1 MNKIIFSLLDKNKKF
16 QLKIMFIL
24 ISVYFFFEF
33 ASLASIPIF
42 VGILA
47 SPDLVINKIEN
58 FLNLSLIGKYTISQF
73 QIFAALLVILI
84 FLIKNIY
91 LILITIYESKF
102 LKNFKIYISNKLFN
116 YYTKLPYHYHL
127 KNNPSKLTKIVSDDV
142 QNASGYIQH
151 TLTLTR
157 EVIAMTVIFVLLLI
171 VNWVL
176 ALTIFLLLILVSS
189 IYLKIIK
196 PFLKRTAKKNH
207 FIRKSMFQTISE
219 VFGIIKEVKVYS
231 KENQIIKFYN
241 KNNAEFE
248 KNLYYFYI
256 ISKLPRVILEIFA
269 LSLIILVSL
278 IFFNISDDYTKHFP
292 TLALLTAATVRFIP
306 AFNGIVS
313 GLSYLKI
320 FSVSID
326 LISKEIND
334 MKNYEIEELGKK
346 TIFKRE
352 KLKKEGYLQLNN
364 LSFKYHSQD
373 QYLLKNINLNIDKGS
388 KIAIIGETGS
398 GKSTLANLVLGLF
411 TPQEGDIFFEGE
423 SIYNNIGKWRKRIG
437 YVPQKTYLLD
447 SSIEKNITFDF
458 FESEIDYKKMEKAI
472 YLSCLSEKIK
482 ELPNG
487 LKTRVGA
494 DGLKFSG
501 GEKQRMALARAIY
514 HDHTILVM
522 DEFTS
527 ALDQTTENKILSNL
541 SDFLKEK
548 TCIIVSHRSNTI
560 KECNKILNLS
570 DTN

>member
-47 SPDLVINKIEN
+47 SPDLVFNKIEN
-58 FLNLSLIGKYTISQF
+58 FLNLSLVGKYTISQF